1 MKVTNLIEK
10 DLNAETQRLYTE
22 STIEAQRVFDTL
34 QGNKEKAR
42 ELADM
47 VGSIVVE
54 DDLPLEVL
62 ELTADILKE
71 DVRQVKEAAVGIIEE
86 ERALHGTD
94 TGTTLL

>member
-1 MKVTNLIEK
+1 M
-10 DLNAETQRLYTE
+10 DLNAETQRLYRE
-22 STIEAQRVFDTL
+22 SPVEVQRAFDTL
-34 QGNKEKAR
+34 QGNKAKAR

-47 VGSIVVE
+47 VGSIVVDE
-54 DDLPLEVL
+54 DLPLEVL

-71 DVRQVKEAAVGIIEE
+71 DFRQIKEAAVEIIEE

>member
-1 MKVTNLIEK
+1 M
-10 DLNAETQRLYTE
+10 DLKEEAQRLYWE
-22 STIEAQRVFDTL
+22 SPVEVQRAFDTL
-34 QGNKEKAR
+34 QGNKAKAR

-47 VGSIVVE
+47 VGSIVVDE
-54 DDLPLEVL
+54 DLPLEVL

-71 DVRQVKEAAVGIIEE
+71 DFRQIKEAAVEIMEE

>member
-1 MKVTNLIEK
+1 M
-10 DLNAETQRLYTE
+10 DLKEEAQRLYRE
-22 STIEAQRVFDTL
+22 SPVEVQRAFDTL
-34 QGNKEKAR
+34 QGNKAKAR

-47 VGSIVVE
+47 VGSIAVDE
-54 DDLPLEVL
+54 DLPLEVL

-71 DVRQVKEAAVGIIEE
+71 DFRQIKEAAVEIMEE

>member
-1 MKVTNLIEK
+1 M
-10 DLNAETQRLYTE
+10 DLNAETQRLYRE
-22 STIEAQRVFDTL
+22 SPVEVQRAFDTL
-34 QGNKEKAR
+34 QGDKAKAR

-47 VGSIVVE
+47 VGSIVVDE
-54 DDLPLEVL
+54 DLPLEVL

-71 DVRQVKEAAVGIIEE
+71 DFRQIKEAAVEIMEE

>member
-1 MKVTNLIEK
+1 M
-10 DLNAETQRLYTE
+10 DLKEETQRLYRE
-22 STIEAQRVFDTL
+22 SPVEVQRAFDTL

-47 VGSIVVE
+47 VGSIVVDE
-54 DDLPLEVL
+54 DLPLEVL

-71 DVRQVKEAAVGIIEE
+71 DFRQIKEAAVEIMEE

>member
-1 MKVTNLIEK
+1 MDWKE
-10 DLNAETQRLYTE
+10 ETQRLYRE
-22 STIEAQRVFDTL
+22 SPVEVQRAFDTL
-34 QGNKEKAR
+34 QGNKAKAR

-62 ELTADILKE
+62 ELMADILKE
-71 DVRQVKEAAVGIIEE
+71 DFRQIKETAVEIMEE

>member
-1 MKVTNLIEK
+1 M
-10 DLNAETQRLYTE
+10 DLNAETQRLYRE
-22 STIEAQRVFDTL
+22 SPVEVQRAFDTL
-34 QGNKEKAR
+34 QGDKAKAR

-47 VGSIVVE
+47 VGSIVVDE
-54 DDLPLEVL
+54 DLPLKVL

-71 DVRQVKEAAVGIIEE
+71 DFRQIKEAAVEIMEE

>member
-1 MKVTNLIEK
+1 M
-10 DLNAETQRLYTE
+10 DLKEETQRLYRE
-22 STIEAQRVFDTL
+22 SPVEVQRAFDTL
-34 QGNKEKAR
+34 QGNKAKAR

-47 VGSIVVE
+47 VGSIVADE
-54 DDLPLEVL
+54 DLPLEVL

-71 DVRQVKEAAVGIIEE
+71 DFRQIKEAAVEIMEE

>member
-1 MKVTNLIEK
+1 M
-10 DLNAETQRLYTE
+10 DLNAETQRLYRE
-22 STIEAQRVFDTL
+22 SPVEVQRAFDTL
-34 QGNKEKAR
+34 QGNKAKAR

-71 DVRQVKEAAVGIIEE
+71 DFKKIKEAAVEIMEE

>member
-1 MKVTNLIEK
+1 M
-10 DLNAETQRLYTE
+10 DLNAETQRLYRE
-22 STIEAQRVFDTL
+22 SPVEVQRAFDTL
-34 QGNKEKAR
+34 QGNKAKAR

-47 VGSIVVE
+47 VGSIVVDE
-54 DDLPLEVL
+54 DLPLEVL

-71 DVRQVKEAAVGIIEE
+71 DFRQIKEAAVEIMEE

>member
-1 MKVTNLIEK
+1 M
-10 DLNAETQRLYTE
+10 DLKEETQRLYRE
-22 STIEAQRVFDTL
+22 SPVEVQRAFDTL
-34 QGNKEKAR
+34 QGNKAKAR

-47 VGSIVVE
+47 VGSIVIDE
-54 DDLPLEVL
+54 DLPLEVL

-71 DVRQVKEAAVGIIEE
+71 DFRQIKEAAVEIMEE

>member
-1 MKVTNLIEK
+1 M
-10 DLNAETQRLYTE
+10 DLNAETQRLYRE
-22 STIEAQRVFDTL
+22 SPVEVQRAFDTL
-34 QGNKEKAR
+34 QGNKAKAR

-47 VGSIVVE
+47 VGSIVVDE
-54 DDLPLEVL
+54 DLLLEVL

-71 DVRQVKEAAVGIIEE
+71 DFRQIKEAAVEIMEE

>member
-1 MKVTNLIEK
+1 M
-10 DLNAETQRLYTE
+10 DLKEETQRLYRE
-22 STIEAQRVFDTL
+22 SPVEVQRAFDTL
-34 QGNKEKAR
+34 QGNKAKAR

-47 VGSIVVE
+47 VGSIVIE

-71 DVRQVKEAAVGIIEE
+71 DFRQIKEAAVEIMEE

>member
-1 MKVTNLIEK
+1 M
-10 DLNAETQRLYTE
+10 DLNAETRRLYRE
-22 STIEAQRVFDTL
+22 SPVEVQRAFDTL
-34 QGNKEKAR
+34 QGNKAKAR

-47 VGSIVVE
+47 VSSIVVDE
-54 DDLPLEVL
+54 DLPLEVL

-71 DVRQVKEAAVGIIEE
+71 DFRQIKEAAVEIMEE

>member
-1 MKVTNLIEK
+1 M
-10 DLNAETQRLYTE
+10 DLKEEAQRLYRE
-22 STIEAQRVFDTL
+22 SPVEVQRAFDTL
-34 QGNKEKAR
+34 QGNKTKAR

-71 DVRQVKEAAVGIIEE
+71 DFRQIKEAAVEIMEE

>member
-1 MKVTNLIEK
+1 M
-10 DLNAETQRLYTE
+10 DLNAETQRLYRE
-22 STIEAQRVFDTL
+22 SPVEVQRAFDTL
-34 QGNKEKAR
+34 QGNKAKAR

-47 VGSIVVE
+47 VGSIVVDE
-54 DDLPLEVL
+54 DLPLEVL

-71 DVRQVKEAAVGIIEE
+71 DFRQIKEAAVETMEE